1 MQLKPYW
8 LDGVPWDQLASQ
20 DALPER
26 SDVVVVGGGFTGLSA
41 ALALAQ
47 QGAVVTLLEV
57 GQIMSGASGRNGGHC
72 NNGMSGSFHLACQA
86 LGKER
91 ATFYYRT
98 FDAAVDTVERLVS
111 EHQIGCHFKR
121 SGKILLASKPSHFS
135 NLELAHKALSQGV
148 DSHVRLVEPGAV
160 REEVNSSAFHGGLV
174 FERSAQLHVGLL
186 GAGLARAA
194 LNHGARLHPLT
205 EVKQIE
211 NDGAGTFTINTS
223 RGKLKAHNVLMA
235 TGAYS
240 GAAMSFLSRRI
251 LPIGSFI
258 LATEPLSEDQI
269 ASIMPT
275 RRNAVT
281 TRNVGNYFRLSHD
294 DRLIFGGRAR
304 FALSS
309 PMSDR
314 KSGTVLHRGL
324 RSFFPQ
330 LSDVKIDYC
339 WGGLVD
345 VTQDRLPRA
354 GQHDGIYYAA
364 GYSGH
369 GVQMS
374 VHMGQ
379 VMAQVMSGAPGAN
392 PWADL
397 DWPEIP
403 MQWARAWFLP
413 IVGLYYRGL
422 DLIR

>member
-1 MQLKPYW
+1 MELKPYW
-8 LDGVPWDQLASQ
+8 LDGVSWDQMASPE
-20 DALPER
+20 ALPER
-26 SDVVVVGGGFTGLSA
+26 SDVVIVGGGFTGLSA
-41 ALALAQ
+41 ALALAR
-47 QGAVVTLLEV
+47 QGASVTLLEA
-57 GQIMSGASGRNGGHC
+57 GPIMGGASGRNGGHC
-72 NNGMSGSFHLACQA
+72 NNGLSGSFHSACQA

-98 FDAAVDTVERLVS
+98 FDAAVDTIERLVN
-111 EHQIGCHFKR
+111 EHQIGCHFRR
-121 SGKILLASKPSHFS
+121 SGKILLASKPKHFS
-135 NLELAHKALSQGV
+135 DLELAHNALSQGV
-148 DSHVRLVEPGAV
+148 DDHVRLVAPGAV

-174 FERSAQLHVGLL
+174 FERSAQLHVGLF

-194 LNHGARLHPLT
+194 LNQGAVLHAHT
-205 EVKQIE
+205 QVEQIE
-211 NDGAGTFTINTS
+211 RGSAGAFSIKTTRGTV
-223 RGKLKAHNVLMA
+223 KAEKVLMA

-240 GAAMSFLSRRI
+240 GAAVPFLRRRI

-258 LATEPLSEDQI
+258 VATEPLGKDQI
-269 ASIMPT
+269 ASFMPT

-304 FALSS
+304 FASS
-309 PMSDR
+309 NPASDR
-314 KSGTVLHRGL
+314 KSGAVLQRGL
-324 RSFFPQ
+324 LAFFPQ
-330 LSDVKIDYC
+330 LAGVRIDYC

-354 GQHDGIYYAA
+354 GQQDGLYYAA

-379 VMAQVMSGAPGAN
+379 VMARVMSGDGEAN
-392 PWADL
+392 PWQDL
-397 DWPEIP
+397 DWPKVP
-403 MQWARAWFLP
+403 LQWARALFLP

>member
-8 LDGVPWDQLASQ
+8 LDGVPWEELASHEP
-20 DALPER
+20 LPER
-26 SDVVVVGGGFTGLSA
+26 TDVVIVGGGFTGLSA
-41 ALALAQ
+41 ALALSR
-47 QGAVVTLLEV
+47 QGAEVALLEA
-57 GQIMSGASGRNGGHC
+57 GEIMCGASGRNGGHC
-72 NNGMSGSFHLACQA
+72 NNGMSGSFHSACQA

-91 ATFYYRT
+91 ATFYYQT
-98 FDAAVDTVERLVS
+98 FDAAVDTVERLVN
-111 EHQIGCHFKR
+111 EHQIGCHFTR
-121 SGKILLASKPSHFS
+121 TGKILLASKPKHFS
-135 NLELAHKALSQGV
+135 NLELAHRALSQGV
-148 DSHVRLVEPGAV
+148 DTHVRLVEPSAV
-160 REEVNSSAFHGGLV
+160 KEQVNSSAFHGGLV
-174 FERSAQLHVGLL
+174 FERSAQLHVGLF

-194 LNHGARLHPLT
+194 LNHGASLHQLT
-205 EVKQIE
+205 EVEQIE
-211 NDGAGTFTINTS
+211 KKSPGAFTIKTNKGTLETE
-223 RGKLKAHNVLMA
+223 KVLMA

-240 GAAMSFLSRRI
+240 GGAMPFLKRRI

-258 LATEPLSEDQI
+258 VATEPLSKDQI
-269 ASIMPT
+269 TSIMPT

-309 PMSDR
+309 PASDR
-314 KSGTVLHRGL
+314 KSGAVLQRGL
-324 RSFFPQ
+324 LSFFPQ
-330 LSDVKIDYC
+330 LDGVKIDYC

-354 GQHDGIYYAA
+354 GQHGGLYYAA

-379 VMAQVMSGAPGAN
+379 AMAQVMSGDQEAN
-392 PWADL
+392 PWAGL

-413 IVGLYYRGL
+413 IIGLYYRGL
-422 DLIR
+422 DLVR